1 MYKNKNNVIC
11 SGHCQITSIN
21 VHLGQTVYE
30 MKTTEIKIVV
40 HEFEN
45 IGELPEKDQNLLMEA
60 RRITGLAYA
69 PYSGFHVGA
78 AVLLENGMIVAGNNQ
93 ENSAY
98 PSGLC
103 AERVALFYAN
113 ANYPDSA
120 VKTIAISAAKNG
132 ILVNEP
138 IKPCGGCRQS
148 LAEIEMRFETPIRII
163 LDGKDSILILNGVE
177 SLLPLS
183 FSKKA
188 L

>member
-1 MYKNKNNVIC
+1 
-11 SGHCQITSIN
+11 
-21 VHLGQTVYE
+21 

-45 IGELPEKDQNLLMEA
+45 IGELSGDDQNLVKEA

-78 AVLLENGMIVAGNNQ
+78 AVLLDNGMIVTGNNQ

-113 ANYPDSA
+113 ANYPESA
-120 VKTIAISAAKNG
+120 VKIIAISAAKNG
-132 ILVNEP
+132 VLVNEP
-138 IKPCGGCRQS
+138 VKPCGSCRQA
-148 LAEIEMRFETPIRII
+148 LAETEVRFETPIRII
-163 LDGKDSILILNGVE
+163 LDGQDSIMVLNGVE

>member
-1 MYKNKNNVIC
+1 
-11 SGHCQITSIN
+11 
-21 VHLGQTVYE
+21 

-45 IGELPEKDQNLLMEA
+45 IDELPVNDQNLLLEA
-60 RRITGLAYA
+60 MRITGQAYA

-78 AVLLENGMIVAGNNQ
+78 AVLLENGLIVSGNNQ

-113 ANYPDSA
+113 ANYPDSG
-120 VKTIAISAAKNG
+120 VQTIAISAAKRG
-132 ILVNEP
+132 VLVNEP
-138 IKPCGGCRQS
+138 VKPCGSCRQA
-148 LAEIEMRFETPIRII
+148 LAETEVRFKTPIRII
-163 LDGKDSILILNGVE
+163 LDGQDGILVLNGVE

>member
-1 MYKNKNNVIC
+1 
-11 SGHCQITSIN
+11 
-21 VHLGQTVYE
+21 

-40 HEFEN
+40 HEYEN
-45 IGELPEKDQNLLMEA
+45 LGELSVEDQLLMNEA
-60 RRITGLAYA
+60 RNITASAYA

-78 AVLLENGMIVAGNNQ
+78 AVLLSNGLIVKGNNQ
-93 ENSAY
+93 ENAAY

-113 ANYPDSA
+113 ANYPDA
-120 VKTIAISAAKNG
+120 EVKAIAISASKNG
-132 ILVNEP
+132 VLVEETV
-138 IKPCGGCRQS
+138 KPCGSCRQA
-148 LAEIEMRFETPIRII
+148 LAEAEVRFETPIRIL
-163 LDGKDSILILNGVE
+163 LDGQDSICLLQGIE

>member
-1 MYKNKNNVIC
+1 
-11 SGHCQITSIN
+11 
-21 VHLGQTVYE
+21 
-30 MKTTEIKIVV
+30 MKTTEIKITVY
-40 HEFEN
+40 EFER
-45 IGELPEKDQNLLMEA
+45 IDELPLNDRNLLEEA
-60 RRITGLAYA
+60 RQITASAYA

-78 AVLLENGMIVAGNNQ
+78 AILLGNGQIVKGNNQ

-120 VKTIAISAAKNG
+120 VKTIAISASKNG
-132 ILVNEP
+132 MLVNEP
-138 IKPCGGCRQS
+138 VKPCGGCRQA
-148 LAEIEMRFETPIRII
+148 LAEAEVRFETPIRII
-163 LDGKDSILILNGVE
+163 LDGKDSILVLQGVE

-183 FSKKA
+183 FSKKD

>member
-1 MYKNKNNVIC
+1 
-11 SGHCQITSIN
+11 
-21 VHLGQTVYE
+21 
-30 MKTTEIKIVV
+30 MKTREIKIVV

-45 IGELPEKDQNLLMEA
+45 IGELPVNDQDLLIEA
-60 RRITGLAYA
+60 RRITQNAYA

-78 AVLLENGMIVAGNNQ
+78 AVLLANGLIVTGNNQ

-113 ANYPDSA
+113 ANYPDSEVKAIA
-120 VKTIAISAAKNG
+120 VSAAKNG

-138 IKPCGGCRQS
+138 VKPCGSCRQA
-148 LAEIEMRFETPIRII
+148 LAEAEVRFGKPIRII
-163 LDGKDSILILNGVE
+163 LDGQDSIIVLKDVE

-183 FSKKA
+183 FSKKS

>member
-1 MYKNKNNVIC
+1 
-11 SGHCQITSIN
+11 
-21 VHLGQTVYE
+21 

-45 IGELPEKDQNLLMEA
+45 IAELPANDQILLQEA
-60 RRITGLAYA
+60 RRVSSTAYA
-69 PYSGFHVGA
+69 PYSGFYVGA
-78 AVLLENGMIVAGNNQ
+78 AVLLENGMVVTGNNQ

-113 ANYPDSA
+113 ANYPDSG
-120 VKTIAISAAKNG
+120 VKAIAISAAKNG
-132 ILVNEP
+132 VLVHEP
-138 IKPCGGCRQS
+138 VKPCGGCRQAM
-148 LAEIEMRFETPIRII
+148 AETEVRFENKIRII
-163 LDGKDSILILNGVE
+163 LDGQDSILVLNGVE

>member
-1 MYKNKNNVIC
+1 
-11 SGHCQITSIN
+11 
-21 VHLGQTVYE
+21 

-40 HEFEN
+40 HEFAN
-45 IGELPEKDQNLLMEA
+45 IVELPLNDRNLLMEA
-60 RRITGLAYA
+60 RRITEQAYA

-78 AVLLENGMIVAGNNQ
+78 AVLLENGMIVTGNNQ

-113 ANYPDSA
+113 ANYSNSA
-120 VKTIAISAAKNG
+120 VKTIAISASKSGA
-132 ILVNEP
+132 LVNEP
-138 IKPCGGCRQS
+138 VKPCGSCRQAM
-148 LAEIEMRFETPIRII
+148 AETELRFKTPIRII
-163 LDGKDSILILNGVE
+163 LDGQDGILVLNGVE